1 MRRPRLRSHE
11 EVEDSV
17 VDALQANPK
26 LVDSITEQIRFGAS
40 QLVPQL
46 LKSFQSSKTL
56 DLGLAR
62 YLVEPIQYGNAPVF
76 ILKENDPRVRHP
88 YLS

>member
-1 MRRPRLRSHE
+1 ME

-56 DLGLAR
+56 DLGPFGVDLPGISSSQSSMET
-62 YLVEPIQYGNAPVF
+62 LP
-76 ILKENDPRVRHP
+76 
-88 YLS
+88 SSS

>member
-1 MRRPRLRSHE
+1 VE

-40 QLVPQL
+40 QLSHDMRYCREIATRSFAVYWSLVL
-46 LKSFQSSKTL
+46 LRRFVTVKPMIRS
-56 DLGLAR
+56 
-62 YLVEPIQYGNAPVF
+62 
-76 ILKENDPRVRHP
+76 
-88 YLS
+88 